1 MSDPFRNTFD
11 KNRPDRKLRARAG
24 AAARRPGRAA
34 RAIAARAH
42 APSARMDGFDVIE
55 EPAIPPWVVALLV
68 AAAILAVVAILLVV
82 LLRPGGP
89 LALAPAA
96 TATATL
102 LAETPSP
109 EGAAATAEATLEPT
123 LATTPEPTAPAT
135 LEPTAEPTGEPTA
148 EPTTAPPT
156 DTPAAATPTA
166 TVAPTWTPCSTEI
179 DPGLAPIWER
189 QGFGCA
195 LETAVLG
202 AWAYQPTERGM
213 MFWSEGRDSIFML
226 ANDGRWTE
234 MIDEW
239 DETKPELSCE
249 ATPPEGLIQP
259 KRGFGLAWCSQPAM
273 RDALGFALAIE
284 DSTDARMQRVESGYL
299 LYHVARGTAYL
310 LRPDG
315 TWAGLAAP

>member
-1 MSDPFRNTFD
+1 MSDPFGNAFGE
-11 KNRPDRKLRARAG
+11 NRPDRELRARAG
-24 AAARRPGRAA
+24 AAARKPGRAA
-34 RAIAARAH
+34 RAMAARAH
-42 APSARMDGFDVIE
+42 AQPARTDGFDVIE

-68 AAAILAVVAILLVV
+68 AAAILAVVAILLIL

-89 LALAPAA
+89 LSLAPAA
-96 TATATL
+96 TATATVA
-102 LAETPSP
+102 AETPSP

-123 LATTPEPTAPAT
+123 LSATAEPTAPAT
-135 LEPTAEPTGEPTA
+135 PEPTGELTTEPTA
-148 EPTTAPPT
+148 APPT
-156 DTPAAATPTA
+156 DTPAPPTPTT
-166 TVAPTWTPCSTEI
+166 TVAPTWTPCPLEI
-179 DPGLAPIWER
+179 DPGLAPIWARE
-189 QGFGCA
+189 GFGCA
-195 LETAVLG
+195 LEPAVLG

-213 MFWSEGRDSIFML
+213 MFWSEGRDSILML

-234 MIDEW
+234 VLDDW
-239 DETKPELSCE
+239 DESEPELSCE

-273 RDALGFALAIE
+273 RDALGFALVIE
-284 DSTDARMQRVESGYL
+284 ESTDARMQQVESGYL